1 MIKSLNEHKI
11 KRENTKGMKKLN
23 RKNVGLEDKLPI
35 KIVQFG
41 EGNFL
46 RAFIGY
52 AFQELNKAVNFN
64 AGIAVV
70 QPIDRGLVN
79 MLNDQDGLYTLFMKG
94 VKKGQ
99 EIQDIELISNIVKGV
114 DPYAN
119 FNDYLSLAK
128 EESLEFVIS
137 NTTEAGIAYVGTDTL
152 DMQPPSSFPAKLTVL
167 LHERFKHFNGDASK
181 GLTIIP
187 CELINHNSETLKEII
202 LKYISDWNLGDDFK
216 TWLLESNSF
225 HSTLVD
231 RIVPGYP
238 KDDIEV
244 YNAQLDYEDN
254 LIVAAEAF
262 LLWVIEGGDD
272 LKAKL
277 PFNKTKLDVKIV
289 DDMQPYRTR
298 KVRILNGAHTAMVP
312 FSILYGNT
320 TVKQSVDDTF
330 TGPFISHVVFNEI
343 IDTLEMDRDELNSF
357 ADEVFDR
364 FRNPFIIHN
373 LSSIALN
380 TVSKFTVRVLP
391 SLLEYVNIHK
401 KLPINLTFAFASLIR
416 FYKGTWNGEN
426 LPVNDSEEVVSFFN
440 DIWKLKDYQDI
451 SQAVLEKTDFWG
463 KDLTKITELQSAI
476 ALALEEI
483 DAIGIEAGFTN
494 FSNHIKNTKIDIAW

>member
-1 MIKSLNEHKI
+1 
-11 KRENTKGMKKLN
+11 MKKLN
-23 RKNVGLEDKLPI
+23 RKNTGLENKLPI

-46 RAFIGY
+46 RAFIDY

-70 QPIDRGLVN
+70 QPIDKGLVDL
-79 MLNDQDGLYTLFMKG
+79 LNEQDGLYTLFMKG
-94 VKKGQ
+94 VKKGK

-114 DPYAN
+114 NPYAN

-128 EESLEFVIS
+128 EEELEFVIS
-137 NTTEAGIAYVGTDTL
+137 NTTEAGIAYVASDTPE
-152 DMQPPSSFPAKLTVL
+152 MQPPSSFPAKLTVL
-167 LHERFKHFNGDASK
+167 LYERFKHFNGDSKK

-202 LKYISDWNLGDDFK
+202 LQYINDWKLGDEFK
-216 TWLLESNSF
+216 NWILKSNSF

-238 KDDIEV
+238 KDEIEA
-244 YNAQLDYEDN
+244 YNAQLDYSDN

-277 PFNKTKLDVKIV
+277 PFDKTNLDVKIV
-289 DDMQPYRTR
+289 SDMQPYRTR

-312 FSILYGNT
+312 FSILYGNK
-320 TVKQSVDDTF
+320 TVKQSVDDAF
-330 TGPFISHVVFNEI
+330 TGPFINKAVFEEI
-343 IDTLEMDRDELNSF
+343 IDTLDMDKNELNSF
-357 ADEVFDR
+357 AEEVFDR

-380 TVSKFTVRVLP
+380 TVSKFKVRVLP
-391 SLLEYVNIHK
+391 SLLGYVKIHNK
-401 KLPINLTFAFASLIR
+401 IPTNLTFAFASLIR
-416 FYKGTWNGEN
+416 FYKGTFNGKT
-426 LPVNDSEEVVSFFN
+426 LPVQDSEAIVSNFEK
-440 DIWKLKDYQDI
+440 IWKSNDYNQI
-451 SQAVLEKTDFWG
+451 AKAVLSNESFWG
-463 KDLTKITELQSAI
+463 EDLTKVEHLPEAI
-476 ALALEEI
+476 ALALKEI
-483 DAIGIEAGFTN
+483 EVNGIEKGFANYSKTY
-494 FSNHIKNTKIDIAW
+494 

>member
-1 MIKSLNEHKI
+1 
-11 KRENTKGMKKLN
+11 MKELN
-23 RKNVGLEDKLPI
+23 RGNLGLVEKRPI
-35 KIVQFG
+35 KVVQFG

-46 RAFIGY
+46 RAFIDY
-52 AFQELNKAVNFN
+52 AFHELNKAVGYN

-70 QPIDRGLVN
+70 QPIDRGLVK

-99 EIQDIELISNIVKGV
+99 EIQEIKLIDNIVKAV

-119 FNDYLSLAK
+119 FNDYLSIAR
-128 EESLEFVIS
+128 EESLEFMIS
-137 NTTEAGIAYVGTDTL
+137 NTTEAGIAYVASDTQ
-152 DMQPPSSFPAKLTVL
+152 DMQPPTSFPAKLTVL
-167 LHERFKHFNGDASK
+167 LHERFKHFNGDSSK

-216 TWLLESNSF
+216 TWILESNSF

-238 KDDIEV
+238 KDEIEA
-244 YNAQLDYEDN
+244 YNAQLDYSDN

-277 PFNKTKLDVKIV
+277 PFDKTNLDVKIV

-312 FSILYGNT
+312 FSILYGNK
-320 TVKQSVDDTF
+320 TVKQSVDDSF
-330 TGPFISHVVFNEI
+330 TGPFIQNAVFNEI
-343 IDTLEMDRDELNSF
+343 IDTLDMDRNELKSF
-357 ADEVFDR
+357 ADEIFDR

-380 TVSKFTVRVLP
+380 TVSKFKVRVLP
-391 SLLEYVNIHK
+391 SLLGYIDVHGK
-401 KLPINLTFAFASLIR
+401 VPTNLTFAFASLIR
-416 FYKGTWNGEN
+416 FYKGTYNGVD
-426 LPVNDSEEVVSFFN
+426 LPVQDSD
-440 DIWKLKDYQDI
+440 DIVAYFSEIWESSDYLEI
-451 SQAVLEKTDFWG
+451 ANSVLSQIEYWG
-463 KDLTKITELQSAI
+463 EDLTKVENLSGAV
-476 ALALEEI
+476 ALALKEI
-483 DAIGIEAGFTN
+483 EAKGIEEGFAAYCKQ
-494 FSNHIKNTKIDIAW
+494 F